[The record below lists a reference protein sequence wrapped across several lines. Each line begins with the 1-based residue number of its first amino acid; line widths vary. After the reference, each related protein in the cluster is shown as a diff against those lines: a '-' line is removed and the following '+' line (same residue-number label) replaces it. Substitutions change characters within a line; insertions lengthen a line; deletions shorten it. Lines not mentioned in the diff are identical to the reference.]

1 MRQRA
6 VRRASTLGVSAH
18 RWKSIAIAIALAA
31 GAAHAQPVDVPALQK
46 LIETQP
52 AGEDRSAWKEKR
64 REAARKLGQSK
75 DKRAVPIL
83 IKLAETETFD
93 IIGDIAIEGLGNLG
107 DGSAVPVLTKISNDG
122 TRDKATRDI
131 AKKALAK
138 LPSGGGTPPN
148 GGGTPPTG
156 GGTPPTGGGTPPTGG
171 GTPPTGGGTPPTGG
185 GEPPEGGGEPTGI
198 GGSNLGGSE
207 PTGGGT
213 IFGGGSSPKT
223 DEIPAGPDL
232 PEDLIAATDRL
243 TFAAGTAALSYDTIR
258 ERTSFD
264 ADIAGR
270 YEKRIEREQMAW
282 GFDFGGHVVGGVVN
296 PDGGPQNRGVQFTVD
311 GGAEAR
317 FYKNQIY
324 GVGRA
329 AAGAQMNYVSIR
341 NDDPDETIKLTRT
354 YFDVQLALGVGYGR
368 VIDVGSAIR
377 VRRLAR
383 ILDAARA
390 LGKQI
395 DAPTSRRLQMAWW
408 GLRGE
413 RSMYRAMVATV
424 AILREAGILLGE
436 PDAGLSYEILTVL
449 RDNQLS
455 LRPSGLD
462 IQLAFGEGYLKR
474 PDPDDNDDDT
484 PTVNQRGRVESLLI
498 QAGYGKQIADDKAD
512 ISGTGFGRLRLF
524 AEEEGANA
532 QPSPWAFGATGR
544 LRRFAYGDHGDA
556 FGVLDLS
563 GTVIA
568 SSDGCVGMDCD
579 STRGLRIAGEIGF
592 TLFMNQASGVRLA
605 GTVAQDSGEL
615 FIGGTLTA
623 TYGLLDGAFAV
634 NGL

>member
-1 MRQRA
+1 MRAQFVRA
-6 VRRASTLGVSAH
+6 
-18 RWKSIAIAIALAA
+18 ALVALTIAA
-31 GAAHAQPVDVPALQK
+31 GAVPAHAQPVDVPALQK

-83 IKLAETETFD
+83 VKLAETETFD

-107 DGSAVPVLTKISNDG
+107 DASAVPALTKISNDT

-138 LPSGGGTPPN
+138 LPSGGATTPPTGGGTPPT
-148 GGGTPPTG
+148 GSGTPPTG

-171 GTPPTGGGTPPTGG
+171 GTPPDGGTEPDGGGT
-185 GEPPEGGGEPTGI
+185 I
-198 GGSNLGGSE
+198 GGSTVGGSE
-207 PTGGGT
+207 PPAGGGT
-213 IFGGGSSPKT
+213 IFGGGASPKA
-223 DEIPAGPDL
+223 DEIPAGPAL
-232 PEDLIAATDRL
+232 PEDALAATDRL

-258 ERTSFD
+258 KRPAFD
-264 ADIAGR
+264 ADVAGQ

-282 GFDFGGHVVGGVVN
+282 GFDVGGHVVGGFVN
-296 PDGGPQNRGVQFTVD
+296 PEASPQNRGVQVTVD
-311 GGAEAR
+311 GGGEVR

-324 GVGRA
+324 GVGKA
-329 AAGAQMNYVSIR
+329 AAGLQLNYVSIK
-341 NDDPDETIKLTRT
+341 NDDPNETIKDTRV
-354 YFDVQLALGVGYGR
+354 YADLQLALGVGYGR
-368 VIDVGSAIR
+368 VVDVGSAIR

-383 ILDAARA
+383 MLDAARA

-395 DAPTSRRLQMAWW
+395 DAPTARKLQLAWW
-408 GLRGE
+408 GLRSE

-449 RDNQLS
+449 RDNQLA

-462 IQLAFGEGYLKR
+462 VQLAFGEGYLLR
-474 PDPDDNDDDT
+474 PGVDDMDPQT
-484 PTVNQRGRVESLLI
+484 PTVNERGRVEQLLI
-498 QAGYGKQIADDKAD
+498 SAGYGKQIAEDKAE
-512 ISGTGFGRLRLF
+512 ISGTAFGRMRLF
-524 AEEEGANA
+524 SDSENPDGSIA
-532 QPSPWAFGATGR
+532 QPAPWAFGATGR
-544 LRRFAYGDHGDA
+544 LRRFAYGEHGDA
-556 FGVLDLS
+556 LGALDLS

-568 SSDGCVGMDCD
+568 SSDGCTGMDCE

-592 TLFMNQASGVRLA
+592 TLFMNQASGIRLA
-605 GTVAQDSGEL
+605 GNVAQDSGEL

-623 TYGLLDGAFAV
+623 TYGLLDGSFAV
-634 NGL
+634 GGL

>member
-1 MRQRA
+1 MR
-6 VRRASTLGVSAH
+6 AH
-18 RWKSIAIAIALAA
+18 RWKSIAIAIALAS

-75 DKRAVPIL
+75 DKRAVPVL

-107 DGSAVPVLTKISNDG
+107 DASAVPVLTKISNDA

-131 AKKALAK
+131 AKKALGK
-138 LPSGGGTPPN
+138 LPSGGATA
-148 GGGTPPTG
+148 PTG
-156 GGTPPTGGGTPPTGG
+156 GGTPPTGGGTTT
-171 GTPPTGGGTPPTGG
+171 TPPDT
-185 GEPPEGGGEPTGI
+185 EPDAPDPDPGI
-198 GGSNLGGSE
+198 GGSAIGGTE
-207 PTGGGT
+207 PTGGGAP
-213 IFGGGSSPKT
+213 IFGGGGSSPKT
-223 DEIPAGPDL
+223 DEIPAGPAL
-232 PEDLIAATDRL
+232 PDDTIAATDRL
-243 TFAAGTAALSYDTIR
+243 TFAAGTAALSYDTVR
-258 ERTSFD
+258 KRPAFD

-270 YEKRIEREQMAW
+270 FEKRVEREQMAW
-282 GFDFGGHVVGGVVN
+282 GFDVGAHVVGGFVN
-296 PDGGPQNRGVQFTVD
+296 PESSPQNRGLQATID
-311 GGAEAR
+311 GGGEVR

-324 GVGRA
+324 GVGQV
-329 AAGAQMNYVSIR
+329 AAGMQLNYVSIE
-341 NDDPDETIKLTRT
+341 NDDPDDTIKDTRT
-354 YFDVQLALGVGYGR
+354 YADLQFALGVGYGR
-368 VIDVGSAIR
+368 VVDVGAAIR

-383 ILDAARA
+383 MLDASRA

-395 DAPTSRRLQMAWW
+395 DDATARKLQMAWW

-413 RSMYRAMVATV
+413 SSMYRAMVATV

-462 IQLAFGEGYLKR
+462 VQLAFGEGFLLR
-474 PDPDDNDDDT
+474 PEVNDMNPQT
-484 PTVNQRGRVESLLI
+484 PNVNQRGRVEQLLLR
-498 QAGYGKQIADDKAD
+498 AGYGKQIADDKAE
-512 ISGTGFGRLRLF
+512 ISGTAFGRLRLF
-524 AEEEGANA
+524 ADSENPDGSIA

-556 FGVLDLS
+556 LGVLDLS

-568 SSDGCVGMDCD
+568 SSDGCTGMDCEAR
-579 STRGLRIAGEIGF
+579 RGLRIAGEVGF
-592 TLFMNQASGVRLA
+592 TMFMNQASGIRLA
-605 GTVAQDSGEL
+605 GYVAQDSGEL

-623 TYGLLDGAFAV
+623 TYGLLDGSFAST
-634 NGL
+634 GW

>member
-1 MRQRA
+1 M
-6 VRRASTLGVSAH
+6 VRSLI
-18 RWKSIAIAIALAA
+18 IAGLLAA
-31 GAAHAQPVDVPALQK
+31 SAAPAWSQPVDVPALQK
-46 LIETQP
+46 VIETQP

-107 DGSAVPVLTKISNDG
+107 DASAVPVLTKISNDG
-122 TRDKATRDI
+122 TRDKATREI

-138 LPSGGGTPPN
+138 LPSGGAA
-148 GGGTPPTG
+148 PPTG

-171 GTPPTGGGTPPTGG
+171 GTPPPTGGGTPPTGG
-185 GEPPEGGGEPTGI
+185 GTTEPDTGGGTEPDAGT
-198 GGSNLGGSE
+198 LGGSTVGGNE
-207 PTGGGT
+207 PSGSGGT
-213 IFGGGSSPKT
+213 IFGGGASPKT
-223 DEIPAGPDL
+223 DEIPAGPAL
-232 PEDLIAATDRL
+232 PDDTLAATDRL

-258 ERTSFD
+258 KRPAFD

-270 YEKRIEREQMAW
+270 YEKRVEREQMAW
-282 GFDFGGHVVGGVVN
+282 GFDVGAHVVGGFVN
-296 PDGGPQNRGVQFTVD
+296 PEASPMNRGVQLTVD
-311 GGAEAR
+311 GGGEAR
-317 FYKNQIY
+317 FYKGQIY
-324 GVGRA
+324 GVGRV
-329 AAGAQMNYVSIR
+329 AAGMQLDYVSIK
-341 NDDPDETIKLTRT
+341 NDDPDQTIKDTRM
-354 YFDVQLALGVGYGR
+354 YADLQLALGVGYGR

-383 ILDAARA
+383 TLDAARA

-395 DAPTSRRLQMAWW
+395 DAPTARKLQLAWW
-408 GLRGE
+408 GLRSE

-462 IQLAFGEGYLKR
+462 VQLAFGEGYLLR
-474 PDPDDNDDDT
+474 PDPDDNDPQT
-484 PTVNQRGRVESLLI
+484 PTVNQRGRVEQLLVS
-498 QAGYGKQIADDKAD
+498 AGYGKQIADDKAE
-512 ISGTGFGRLRLF
+512 ISGTGFGRMRLF
-524 AEEEGANA
+524 ADSENPDGAIA
-532 QPSPWAFGATGR
+532 QPAPWAFGATGR
-544 LRRFAYGDHGDA
+544 LRRFAYGEHGDA
-556 FGVLDLS
+556 FGVLDVS

-568 SSDGCVGMDCD
+568 SSDGCTGMDCQ

-592 TLFMNQASGVRLA
+592 TLFMNQASGIRLA
-605 GTVAQDSGEL
+605 GNVAQDSGEL

-623 TYGLLDGAFAV
+623 TYGLLDGGFAV